1 MRTRLQNPGQLQ
13 APNDDPDLK
22 RQVIFPTRK
31 MTASPRASLALSINP
46 ENILAQ
52 TGLSLLDR
60 LATRPPG
67 APAQLLVARGM
78 QQCLRAALEVLGATD
93 SRPAAMQETIGA
105 LVTELE
111 AQMDDTSQAESLQA
125 ARGLK
130 SKYPGW
136 SALCAA
142 GAADHVLAH
151 TFLGLKVLKALHEEQ
166 PLGPAASSRFHALL
180 VGPDLNREQV
190 HSLLTDSPCTEEED
204 HGAVAD
210 LRRTYRQVLRAY
222 LVDTTPPPTSGRSRV
237 TGQLL
242 DGVLAATAARRAGAS
257 THRELSPGQMSLAL
271 AHIEQGLTNDTLNGC
286 LGVLVAISGFT
297 PDLLLATPLAGPARP
312 DAADLYLD
320 LEKGMLSIDHSGL
333 VREAATAQPGCMPAS
348 LICAKPLPVQLQQ
361 NLLKRRAQRPD
372 ATSLADLYP
381 GVPCP
386 ASDEPVYPSPDMI
399 CPSWARF
406 RNSLGA
412 YLRNQSLD
420 SLMASVISGRF
431 WHIPKSKLYYMTLPR
446 GELQTGFDRFYKL
459 AGWGCAVALQ
469 GGLAFGSAV
478 VPSIEAIK
486 AHDLVLQQAC
496 ADLQPGKHAGL
507 ARLIEHHNRFMR
519 LVGFRL
525 SCMLALR
532 ESAGIDLTAS
542 VDEREHRWVAVY
554 DKDVL
559 HPLPMPISAFARETF
574 RAVRAHCRALRG
586 RLIAL
591 DEGKSAL
598 ARWCQAV
605 SNHEAVPLLQQARS
619 TSEPFALPTRTFLQ
633 PHDDTPRLPPDFGRK
648 LMENELRRQGLRSGE
663 VDALLRHDVE
673 GQSMLSSTAHHQRQA
688 TWVRTTQA
696 VDRVAALC
704 FGAVVYG
711 LAKE

>member
-1 MRTRLQNPGQLQ
+1 
-13 APNDDPDLK
+13 
-22 RQVIFPTRK
+22 
-31 MTASPRASLALSINP
+31 MTASQRASLALSINP
-46 ENILAQ
+46 ENALALR
-52 TGLSLLDR
+52 GLSLIER
-60 LATRPPG
+60 VATRPPG

-78 QQCLRAALEVLGATD
+78 QHCLRAAIETLGPTD
-93 SRPAAMQETIGA
+93 SRPAELLETICG
-105 LVTELE
+105 LVTKLE
-111 AQMDDTSQAESLQA
+111 VQMEDTGEVESLQA
-125 ARGLK
+125 AYGLK

-136 SALCAA
+136 SALCAS
-142 GAADHVLAH
+142 GTRDHALAH
-151 TFLGLKVLKALHEEQ
+151 TYLGLKVLKALHKEQ

-180 VGPDLNREQV
+180 DGPDLNREQL

-271 AHIEQGLTNDTLNGC
+271 AHIEQGLTNDTLTGC

-297 PDLLLATPLAGPARP
+297 PDLLHATPLAGPARP
-312 DAADLYLD
+312 DAADLYLG
-320 LEKGMLSIDHSGL
+320 LGQGMLSIDHSGL

-412 YLRNQSLD
+412 YLRSQGLD

-431 WHIPKSKLYYMTLPR
+431 WHIPKSKLYYMSLHR
-446 GELQTGFDRFYKL
+446 DELWAGFDRFYAL
-459 AGWGCAVALQ
+459 AGWGDAVAPQ
-469 GGLAFGSAV
+469 AGPGFGSAV
-478 VPSIEAIK
+478 VPTIEAVK
-486 AHDLVLQQAC
+486 AHDLVLLRAC
-496 ADLQPGKHAGL
+496 VDFDPGKHAGL
-507 ARLIEHHNRFMR
+507 ARLIEHHNHFMQ
-519 LVGFRL
+519 LIGFRL
-525 SCMLALR
+525 SCLLALR
-532 ESAGIDLTAS
+532 ESAGIDLTAG
-542 VDEREHRWVAVY
+542 VDERESRWVPVY

-559 HPLPMPISAFARETF
+559 HPLPMPISAFTRETM
-574 RAVRAHCRALRG
+574 RAVRVHCRALRG
-586 RLIAL
+586 RLTAQN
-591 DEGKSAL
+591 EGKSAL

-619 TSEPFALPTRTFLQ
+619 TSELFALPTRTFLQ

-648 LMENELRRQGLRSGE
+648 LMENELRRQGLRSNE
-663 VDALLRHDVE
+663 VDAFLRHDVE

-711 LAKE
+711 LARE

>member
-1 MRTRLQNPGQLQ
+1 
-13 APNDDPDLK
+13 
-22 RQVIFPTRK
+22 

-46 ENILAQ
+46 DNVLAQ

-60 LATRPPG
+60 LAARPPG
-67 APAQLLVARGM
+67 APAQILVARGM
-78 QQCLRAALEVLGATD
+78 QHCLQAAIGVLGSTE
-93 SRPAAMQETIGA
+93 SRTEAMRETIGA

-111 AQMDDTSQAESLQA
+111 TQMDDTGQAESLQA
-125 ARGLK
+125 AHGLK
-130 SKYPGW
+130 SRYPGW
-136 SALCAA
+136 SALCTA
-142 GAADHVLAH
+142 GNADHALAR
-151 TFLGLKVLKALHEEQ
+151 TYLGLKVLKAFHEEQ
-166 PLGPAASSRFHALL
+166 PLGTTASNRFHALL
-180 VGPDLNREQV
+180 NEPYLTKEQV
-190 HSLLTDSPCTEEED
+190 HALLTEAPGTEEED
-204 HGAVAD
+204 QGAVAD
-210 LRRTYRQVLRAY
+210 LRRTYRQVLQAY
-222 LVDTTPPPTSGRSRV
+222 LQDATPPPGNGRSRV

-257 THRELSPGQMSLAL
+257 NHRELSPGQMSLTL
-271 AHIEQGLTNDTLNGC
+271 AHIEQGLANDTLNGC

-297 PDLLLATPLAGPARP
+297 PDLLLATPLTEPASP
-312 DAADLYLD
+312 SAEDLYLD
-320 LEKGMLSIDHSGL
+320 LTQGVLSIDHSGL
-333 VREAATAQPGCMPAS
+333 VREAATAQPGCIPAS

-372 ATSLADLYP
+372 ATTLADLYP

-386 ASDEPVYPSPDMI
+386 TSDEPVYPSPDMI

-412 YLRNQSLD
+412 YLRSQGLD

-446 GELQTGFDRFYKL
+446 GELQTGFDRFYAL
-459 AGWGCAVALQ
+459 AGWGRAIALQ
-469 GGLAFGSAV
+469 DGLAFGSEV
-478 VPSIEAIK
+478 VPTVEAVK
-486 AHDLVLQQAC
+486 AHDRVL
-496 ADLQPGKHAGL
+496 LQSCVDFDPGKHAGL

-525 SCMLALR
+525 SCLLALR
-532 ESAGIDLTAS
+532 ETTALDLTAS

-559 HPLPMPISAFARETF
+559 HPLPMPISAFTRETF
-574 RAVRAHCRALRG
+574 RAVRTHCRALRG

-591 DEGKSAL
+591 GEGKSAL

-619 TSEPFALPTRTFLQ
+619 PSELFALPTRTFLQ

-663 VDALLRHDVE
+663 VDAFLRHDVE
-673 GQSMLSSTAHHQRQA
+673 GQSMLSTAAHHQHQA

-696 VDRVAALC
+696 VDHVAALC

-711 LAKE
+711 LARSEA

>member
-1 MRTRLQNPGQLQ
+1 
-13 APNDDPDLK
+13 
-22 RQVIFPTRK
+22 
-31 MTASPRASLALSINP
+31 MTASPRASLALSIDP
-46 ENILAQ
+46 KNILAQ

-67 APAQLLVARGM
+67 APAQLLVARGL

-166 PLGPAASSRFHALL
+166 PLGPTASSQFHTLL
-180 VGPDLNREQV
+180 DGAHLTKEQV
-190 HSLLTDSPCTEEED
+190 YSLLTEAPDTNEEEQ
-204 HGAVAD
+204 GWVAD
-210 LRRTYRQVLRAY
+210 LQRTYRRVVQAY
-222 LVDTTPPPTSGRSRV
+222 LHNTTPPPGNGRSRV

-242 DGVLAATAARRAGAS
+242 DGVLAATAARRAGAGN
-257 THRELSPGQMSLAL
+257 HRELSPGQMSLAL
-271 AHIEQGLTNDTLNGC
+271 THIAQGLTSDTLTGC
-286 LGVLVAISGFT
+286 LGVLVAITGFT

-312 DAADLYLD
+312 DAADLFLD
-320 LEKGMLSIDHSGL
+320 LEQGMLSIDHSGL

-361 NLLKRRAQRPD
+361 NLLKRRAQRPN
-372 ATSLADLYP
+372 ATTLADLYP

-386 ASDEPVYPSPDMI
+386 TSDKPVYPSPDMI

-412 YLRNQSLD
+412 YLRSHGMD

-446 GELQTGFDRFYKL
+446 GELQTGFDRFYVL
-459 AGWGCAVALQ
+459 AGWGRAVALQ
-469 GGLAFGSAV
+469 DGLAFGSEV
-478 VPSIEAIK
+478 VPTVDAVK
-486 AHDLVLQQAC
+486 AHDRVLRRSC
-496 ADLQPGKHAGL
+496 VDFDPGKHAGL

-525 SCMLALR
+525 CCLLALR
-532 ESAGIDLTAS
+532 ETTALDLTAS

-559 HPLPMPISAFARETF
+559 HPLPMPISAFTRETF
-574 RAVRAHCRALRG
+574 RAVRTHCRALRG

-598 ARWCQAV
+598 ARWCHAV
-605 SNHEAVPLLQQARS
+605 ANHDAVPLLQQARS
-619 TSEPFALPTRTFLQ
+619 SSELIALPTRTFLQ
-633 PHDDTPRLPPDFGRK
+633 PHDDTNRLPPDFGRK
-648 LMENELRRQGLRSGE
+648 LMENELRRQGLRSNE
-663 VDALLRHDVE
+663 VDAFLRHDVE
-673 GQSMLSSTAHHQRQA
+673 GQSMLSTAAHHQRHA

-704 FGAVVYG
+704 FSAVVYG
-711 LAKE
+711 LARE

>member
-1 MRTRLQNPGQLQ
+1 
-13 APNDDPDLK
+13 
-22 RQVIFPTRK
+22 
-31 MTASPRASLALSINP
+31 MTASQRASLALSINP
-46 ENILAQ
+46 ENVLAQ

-78 QQCLRAALEVLGATD
+78 QQCLRAAIEVLGPTD
-93 SRPAAMQETIGA
+93 SRPDDMLKTICG

-111 AQMDDTSQAESLQA
+111 VQMENTGQAESLRA
-125 ARGLK
+125 AHGLK
-130 SKYPGW
+130 SSYPGW

-166 PLGPAASSRFHALL
+166 PLGPTASSRFHTLL
-180 VGPDLNREQV
+180 DGVHLTKEQV
-190 HSLLTDSPCTEEED
+190 YSLLTEAPDTNEEEQ
-204 HGAVAD
+204 GWVSD
-210 LRRTYRQVLRAY
+210 LQRTYRRVVQAY
-222 LVDTTPPPTSGRSRV
+222 LHNTTPPAGNGRSRV

-242 DGVLAATAARRAGAS
+242 DGVLAATAARRAGAGN
-257 THRELSPGQMSLAL
+257 HRELSPGQTSQAL
-271 AHIEQGLTNDTLNGC
+271 AHIEQGLANDTLIGC

-297 PDLLLATPLAGPARP
+297 PDLLLTTPLAGPARP
-312 DAADLYLD
+312 ADADLYLD
-320 LEKGMLSIDHSGL
+320 LEQGMLCIDHSGL
-333 VREAATAQPGCMPAS
+333 VREAATAQPGCVPAS
-348 LICAKPLPVQLQQ
+348 LVCAKPLPILLHQ
-361 NLLKRRAQRPD
+361 NLLKRLAQFPGV
-372 ATSLADLYP
+372 TTLAGLYP
-381 GVPCP
+381 GVQYP
-386 ASDEPVYPSPDMI
+386 ASDDPVYPSPDMI
-399 CPSWARF
+399 CPSWARY
-406 RNSLGA
+406 RNSVGTH
-412 YLRNQSLD
+412 LRTQGFDNLLS
-420 SLMASVISGRF
+420 AVISGRF

-574 RAVRAHCRALRG
+574 RAVRTHCRALRG

-663 VDALLRHDVE
+663 VDAFLRHDVE
-673 GQSMLSSTAHHQRQA
+673 GQSMQSSTAHHQRQA